1 MTDKEILAELKRSY
15 EYLRDI
21 RENGSIDHCSGQMKD
36 NLDKLNESINN
47 IVDIYSDFYKTLDL
61 ESLRVK
67 KLEDSKDYKVYIGS
81 DIDTDYI
88 VYDINTKESYE
99 RYYITCEDVSYYW
112 YEDYTFLNKVEE
124 SEQLWKK

>member
-21 RENGSIDHCSGQMKD
+21 RENGSIDHCQGKMKD
-36 NLDKLNESINN
+36 NLDKLDESINN
-47 IVDIYSDFYKTLDL
+47 IEDIYSDFYKTLNL

-67 KLEDSKDYKVYIGS
+67 KLEDTEDYKIYIGS

-99 RYYITCEDVSYYW
+99 RYYVTCEDVSYYW
-112 YEDYTFLNKVEE
+112 YDDYTFLNKVED
-124 SEQLWKK
+124 SEEND

>member
-15 EYLRDI
+15 EYLIDI

-47 IVDIYSDFYKTLDL
+47 IADIYSDFYKTLDL
-61 ESLRVK
+61 ESLRIK
-67 KLEDSKDYKVYIGS
+67 QLEDSKDYKVYIGS

-99 RYYITCEDVSYYW
+99 RYYITCEDVGYYW

-124 SEQLWKK
+124 SE

>member
-47 IVDIYSDFYKTLDL
+47 IADIYSDFYKTLDL

-67 KLEDSKDYKVYIGS
+67 KLEDTEDYKIYIGS
-81 DIDTDYI
+81 DIDLDYV
-88 VYDINTKESYE
+88 VYDDNSNNT
-99 RYYITCEDVSYYW
+99 YYITCEDVSYYW
-112 YEDYTFLNKVEE
+112 YEDYIFLNKVED
-124 SEQLWKK
+124 SE

>member
-15 EYLRDI
+15 EYLIDI

-47 IVDIYSDFYKTLDL
+47 IADIYSDFYKTLDL

-67 KLEDSKDYKVYIGS
+67 KLEDSEDYKVYIGS

-99 RYYITCEDVSYYW
+99 RYYVTCEDVSYYW

-124 SEQLWKK
+124 SEEND

>member
-47 IVDIYSDFYKTLDL
+47 IADIYSDFYKTLDL
-61 ESLRVK
+61 ESLRIEQ
-67 KLEDSKDYKVYIGS
+67 LEDSEEKVYISS
-81 DIDTDYI
+81 DIIGDYVSFNFDTGE
-88 VYDINTKESYE
+88 INYFACK
-99 RYYITCEDVSYYW
+99 DVGYYW
-112 YEDYTFLNKVEE
+112 YEDYIFLNKVEE
-124 SEQLWKK
+124 SD

>member
-1 MTDKEILAELKRSY
+1 MTDKEILAELKISY
-15 EYLRDI
+15 ENLRDI
-21 RENGSIDHCSGQMKD
+21 RENGCIDHCSGQMKD
-36 NLDKLNESINN
+36 NLDKLNEIINN
-47 IVDIYSDFYKTLDL
+47 IADIYSDFYKTLDL

-124 SEQLWKK
+124 SEEND

>member
-36 NLDKLNESINN
+36 NLDKLDESINN
-47 IVDIYSDFYKTLDL
+47 VADIYSDFYKTLDL

-67 KLEDSKDYKVYIGS
+67 KLEDTEDYKIYICS
-81 DIDTDYI
+81 DIVLDYV
-88 VYDINTKESYE
+88 VYDVNGNNT
-99 RYYITCEDVSYYW
+99 YYITCEDVSYYW
-112 YEDYTFLNKVEE
+112 YEDYTFLNKVED
-124 SEQLWKK
+124 SE

>member
-15 EYLRDI
+15 EYLIDI

-47 IVDIYSDFYKTLDL
+47 IADIYSDFYKTLDL
-61 ESLRVK
+61 ESLRIK
-67 KLEDSKDYKVYIGS
+67 QLEDSKDYKVYIGS

-99 RYYITCEDVSYYW
+99 RYYITCEDVGYYW
-112 YEDYTFLNKVEE
+112 YEDYTFLNKVED
-124 SEQLWKK
+124 SEEND

>member
-1 MTDKEILAELKRSY
+1 MTDKEILSELKRSY
-15 EYLRDI
+15 EYLIDI

-47 IVDIYSDFYKTLDL
+47 IADIYSDFYKTLNL

-67 KLEDSKDYKVYIGS
+67 KLEDTEDYKVYIGS

-112 YEDYTFLNKVEE
+112 YEDYTFLNK
-124 SEQLWKK
+124 

>member
-36 NLDKLNESINN
+36 NLDKLDESINN
-47 IVDIYSDFYKTLDL
+47 IADIYSDFYKTLNL

-67 KLEDSKDYKVYIGS
+67 KLEDGEDYKVYIGS

-88 VYDINTKESYE
+88 VSDINTKESYD

-124 SEQLWKK
+124 SE

>member
-36 NLDKLNESINN
+36 NLDKLDESINN
-47 IVDIYSDFYKTLDL
+47 IADIYSDFYKTLNL

-99 RYYITCEDVSYYW
+99 RYYVTCEDVSYYW
-112 YEDYTFLNKVEE
+112 YDDYTFLNKVED
-124 SEQLWKK
+124 SEEND

>member
-15 EYLRDI
+15 EYLIDI

>member
-36 NLDKLNESINN
+36 NLDKLDESINN
-47 IVDIYSDFYKTLDL
+47 ITDIYSDFYKTLDL

-67 KLEDSKDYKVYIGS
+67 KLEDTEDYKIYIGS
-81 DIDTDYI
+81 DIDLDYV
-88 VYDINTKESYE
+88 VYDDNSNNT
-99 RYYITCEDVSYYW
+99 YYITCEDVSYYW
-112 YEDYTFLNKVEE
+112 YEDYIFLNKVED
-124 SEQLWKK
+124 SE

>member
-15 EYLRDI
+15 EYLIDI
-21 RENGSIDHCSGQMKD
+21 RENGCIDHCNGQMKD
-36 NLDKLNESINN
+36 NLNKLNESINN
-47 IVDIYSDFYKTLDL
+47 IADIYSDFYKTLDL

-124 SEQLWKK
+124 SEQND

>member
-15 EYLRDI
+15 EYLVDI

-36 NLDKLNESINN
+36 NLDKLDESINN

-67 KLEDSKDYKVYIGS
+67 KLEDTEDYKIYIGS
-81 DIDTDYI
+81 DIDLDYV
-88 VYDINTKESYE
+88 VYDDNSNNT
-99 RYYITCEDVSYYW
+99 YYITCEDVSYYW

-124 SEQLWKK
+124 SE

>member
-36 NLDKLNESINN
+36 NLDKLDESINN
-47 IVDIYSDFYKTLDL
+47 IADIYSDFYKTLNL

-67 KLEDSKDYKVYIGS
+67 KIEDAEDYQVYIGS

-88 VYDINTKESYE
+88 VYDINTKESYD

-124 SEQLWKK
+124 SE

>member
-47 IVDIYSDFYKTLDL
+47 IADIYSDFYKTLDL
-61 ESLRVK
+61 ESLRIEQ
-67 KLEDSKDYKVYIGS
+67 LEDSEEKVYISS
-81 DIDTDYI
+81 DIIGDYVSFNFDTGE
-88 VYDINTKESYE
+88 INYF
-99 RYYITCEDVSYYW
+99 TCKDVSYYW
-112 YEDYTFLNKVEE
+112 YEDYIFLNKVEE
-124 SEQLWKK
+124 SD

>member
-15 EYLRDI
+15 EYLIDI

-36 NLDKLNESINN
+36 NLDKLNEIINN
-47 IVDIYSDFYKTLDL
+47 IADIYSDFYKTLDL

-112 YEDYTFLNKVEE
+112 YEDYTFLNK
-124 SEQLWKK
+124 

>member
-61 ESLRVK
+61 ESLRIEQ
-67 KLEDSKDYKVYIGS
+67 LEDSEEKVYISS
-81 DIDTDYI
+81 DIIGDYVSFNFDTGE
-88 VYDINTKESYE
+88 INYFACK
-99 RYYITCEDVSYYW
+99 DVGYYW